1 MLTCWK
7 IRAKTSGRAGFMADH
22 RASGLGFVLSVTG
35 SRAEVRLNG
44 GDATA
49 NHDES
54 RVTIGKLIAVRT
66 PKSAVVGVVARL
78 SGPEDASG
86 EYHPGNLSADVDF
99 LGEIVQHGTPEAYF
113 QRGVS
118 EYPAVGDQVMALDT
132 DDISVIHHIDG
143 GETINVGRLKMDAKV
158 PAYINFDELLQKHF
172 AVLGTTGVGKSSAVA
187 LILREIL
194 KKKANLRI
202 FLIDPHNEYGH
213 CFGDMANVISPKNL
227 KLPFWLF
234 DFEEIVD
241 VFFRARP
248 GVEEETEI
256 LAELIPIAKAR
267 YAAGQR
273 GERVL
278 LRKAAGAGYTP
289 DTPVPYRISDLADL
303 INERMGKL
311 ENRSSWMKY
320 HRLITRIETLGQDSR
335 YAFMFDSLMVEDMMG
350 QVLADLFRL
359 PIGKEPITVMQLAGF
374 PAEVVDSVVSVLC
387 RLAFEFGVWSDGS
400 VPILVACEEAHR
412 YAPADR
418 KLGFGPTR
426 KALSRIAKEG
436 RKYSVFLGVITQRPA
451 DLDATIL
458 SQCSTVFAMRMANER
473 DQAIVKSAVPDA
485 GSSLIGFLASLGI
498 REAIAFGEGVALPT
512 RLRFSDLARE
522 FLPRSQHEGHA
533 RFESADAVDE
543 DFVDAIV
550 DRWREASTTSV
561 RARPAASV
569 PDMVDLD
576 RGLGSLEAFATAPA
590 KQQR

>member
-1 MLTCWK
+1 
-7 IRAKTSGRAGFMADH
+7 MADL
-22 RASGLGFVLSVTG
+22 RASELGFVLSVTG
-35 SRAEVRLNG
+35 SRAEVRLYA

-66 PKSAVVGVVARL
+66 PTSAVVGVVARL
-78 SGPEDASG
+78 SGPESASG
-86 EYHPGNLSADVDF
+86 EYHPSDLSAEVDF
-99 LGEIVQHGTPEAYF
+99 LGEVVQHGTPEAYF

-118 EYPAVGDQVMALDT
+118 EYPAVGDKVMALDT
-132 DDISVIHHIDG
+132 EDISVIHHIDG

-256 LAELIPIAKAR
+256 LSELIPIAKAR

-289 DTPVPYRISDLADL
+289 DTPVPYRISDLVDL
-303 INERMGKL
+303 VNERMGKL

-335 YAFMFDSLMVEDMMG
+335 YAFMFDSLMVEDMMSK
-350 QVLADLFRL
+350 VLADLFRL

-533 RFESADAVDE
+533 RFEAADAVDE

>member
-1 MLTCWK
+1 
-7 IRAKTSGRAGFMADH
+7 MADH

-35 SRAEVRLNG
+35 SRAEVRLYA

-66 PKSAVVGVVARL
+66 PTSAVVGVVARL
-78 SGPEDASG
+78 SGPESASG
-86 EYHPGNLSADVDF
+86 EYHPSDLSAEVDF
-99 LGEIVQHGTPEAYF
+99 LGEVVQHGTPEAYF

-118 EYPAVGDQVMALDT
+118 EYPAVGDKVMALDT
-132 DDISVIHHIDG
+132 EDISVIHHIDG

-256 LAELIPIAKAR
+256 LSELIPIAKAR

-335 YAFMFDSLMVEDMMG
+335 YAFMFDSLMVEDMMSK
-350 QVLADLFRL
+350 VLADLFRL

-436 RKYSVFLGVITQRPA
+436 RKYSVFLGVVTQRPA

-485 GSSLIGFLASLGI
+485 GSGSS
-498 REAIAFGEGVALPT
+498 P
-512 RLRFSDLARE
+512 
-522 FLPRSQHEGHA
+522 H
-533 RFESADAVDE
+533 
-543 DFVDAIV
+543 
-550 DRWREASTTSV
+550 EASPRRTPTT
-561 RARPAASV
+561 AA
-569 PDMVDLD
+569 L
-576 RGLGSLEAFATAPA
+576 R
-590 KQQR
+590 R